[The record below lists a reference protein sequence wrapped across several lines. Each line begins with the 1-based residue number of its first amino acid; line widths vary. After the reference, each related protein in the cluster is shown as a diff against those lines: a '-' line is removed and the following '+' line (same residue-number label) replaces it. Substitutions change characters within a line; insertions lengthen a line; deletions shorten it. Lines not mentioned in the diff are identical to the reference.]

1 MASADAWLWRPIR
14 NQDADETCAARI
26 VVAAPG
32 QRRGQWTVVT
42 RQGDDLRIDT
52 DHTRSHHLLFA
63 RVGEKWIVSDD
74 PDRLRQHVGLWRRD
88 DEAADVF
95 LHTGF
100 VVGTRTLVREVR
112 ATPAA
117 STVLLHPDG
126 TWESR
131 LWDSYRYSDDPIT
144 SEVDYSAAYDAA
156 MDQAVGRLLECT
168 GGRQLVLPLSGGLD
182 SRLLAIWLK
191 RLKAPRI
198 AAFTYSKP
206 GARETGISRSV
217 AEALGID
224 WFSIDLDPVKM
235 AQRWASAEGTSFQ
248 AATWGM
254 TSLPHVQ
261 DWYALTTI
269 REQSLIDDDAV
280 LLPGFA
286 AVLRP
291 GYALPRWLGG
301 ARDLLSSS
309 PTRTEVLTAIA
320 RNHATV
326 QGSSNAWRHLP
337 LLREEILRS
346 EKETPPTGERGV
358 QGLMSWFNVRER
370 QAKYINNS
378 TKAYEFFGYD
388 WALPMLDSEV
398 WDCWLRGSEQLT
410 ATRDWY
416 ARYIAQH
423 YASITGQEQELYL
436 AASIP
441 MPAAPKRALQA
452 AMRATGGD
460 RLLSR
465 SRSVRTMLDH
475 PMAFEAFSASF
486 TRLQQARLFAAGSTT
501 LGLWTRLFLDNQ
513 WGAELVPQEK

>member
-1 MASADAWLWRPIR
+1 MDALV
-14 NQDADETCAARI
+14 T
-26 VVAAPG
+26 AAPAD
-32 QRRGQWTVVT
+32 RRGQWTVVS

-63 RVGEKWIVSDD
+63 RAGDTWIVSDD
-74 PDRLRQHVGLWRRD
+74 PERLRRHLASWRRD

-100 VVGTRTLVREVR
+100 VVGNRTLVRGVH

-117 STVLLHPDG
+117 STVHLHPDG
-126 TWESR
+126 TWEST
-131 LWDSYRYSDDPIT
+131 LWDSYRYSNDPIT
-144 SEVDYSAAYDAA
+144 SEADYAAAYDEA
-156 MDQAVGRLLECT
+156 MDRTVGRLLEYA
-168 GGRQLVLPLSGGLD
+168 GDRQLVIPLSGGLD

-191 RLKAPRI
+191 RLKAPRVV
-198 AAFTYSKP
+198 AFTYGKP
-206 GARETGISRSV
+206 GARETGISRNV
-217 AEALGID
+217 ADALGID
-224 WFSIDLDPVKM
+224 WFSIDLDPGEV
-235 AQRWASAEGTSFQ
+235 ARRWATTQAAVFQ

-261 DWYALTTI
+261 DWYALTSI
-269 REQSLIDDDAV
+269 RERSLIADDAV

-291 GYALPRWLGG
+291 GYALPRRFGG
-301 ARDLLSSS
+301 ARDLLTSTPSRS
-309 PTRTEVLTAIA
+309 EVLTAIA
-320 RNHATV
+320 RNHAAV
-326 QGSSNAWRHLP
+326 QGSSTAWRHLP
-337 LLREEILRS
+337 LLREEILRC
-346 EKETPPTGERGV
+346 EKETPLTGERGV
-358 QGLMSWFNVRER
+358 QGLMSWFNARER

-378 TKAYEFFGYD
+378 TKSYEFFGYD

-398 WDCWLRGSEQLT
+398 WDCWLRGSEELT

-423 YASITGQEQELYL
+423 YATMTGQDQELYL
-436 AASIP
+436 AASISL
-441 MPAAPKRALQA
+441 PATPKRVLQS

-475 PMAFEAFSASF
+475 PMAFEAFSASIP
-486 TRLQQARLFAAGSTT
+486 RIEQARRFAAGNTT
-501 LGLWTRLFLDNQ
+501 LGIWTRLFLDNQ
-513 WGAELVPQEK
+513 WGADLVPAP